1 MSNPVQLYCWHFM
14 AYPHLPADFDQK
26 YDTGWVTVP
35 NSLWDKEKSRGLY
48 QQYIDQ
54 LAYSDE
60 LGFDGMVLNEHHQ
73 NIYGLMPSP
82 NLIAAALTQRTK
94 HGKIVILGNLLPLH
108 LSPLRV
114 AEEYAMLDNM
124 SDGRLIAGFAPGSG
138 PETFNYDVPSA
149 GTRAQFWEAVDFI
162 HRAWTEAGPFTHEGR
177 HYPMRYV
184 NPWPQP
190 TQPPHPPIWIPGS
203 RSRDTLVE
211 IAKRGY
217 CYFLS
222 SRSHGKETARSQQ
235 LFSKIFGRAR
245 RLLPAL
251 AHGHPDVGLCRE
263 TDAQAQAEAKEGV
276 WYFLKNCLKG
286 HLRREGR
293 QLTFGPGIP
302 YIPPEEF
309 RTFLQFSDPTAP
321 LLGDAESCRRS
332 ASNRPRSSW
341 AAPTRSR
348 RIMEILAHAQVG
360 NLLIQFHLGN
370 MADTLTRKSMRLF
383 ATDVAPR
390 LRAESAR
397 LFAREFPNGAAAR
410 AGDGEVS
417 VRTVDVHGRKVP
429 SPKPATA
436 CHSSICMASRTCT
449 ASPAISC
456 RSTRLSRQSPRD
468 RACAS
473 RLRRYDELDVLPIED
488 VVFHYLELFDARGS
502 RASIWS
508 AIAPAAGSRP
518 SWRCGIL
525 SAYHGL
531 L

>member
-1 MSNPVQLYCWHFM
+1 MQNAVQLYCWHFM
-14 AYPHLPADFDQK
+14 AYPHLPADFDEK

-35 NSLWDKEKSRGLY
+35 NSLWDAQKSRGLY

-54 LAYSDE
+54 LAYADE

-94 HGKIVILGNLLPLH
+94 RGKIVILGNLLPLH
-108 LSPLRV
+108 LNPLRV

-138 PETFNYDVPSA
+138 PETFNYNVPSA
-149 GTRAQFWEAVDFI
+149 GTRTQFWEAVDFI
-162 HRAWTEAGPFTHEGR
+162 SQAWTKAGPFEFEGR

-190 TQPPHPPIWIPGS
+190 TQKPHPPIWIPGS

-235 LFSKIFGRAR
+235 LFAQI
-245 RLLPAL
+245 LQE
-251 AHGHPDVGLCRE
+251 HGDRYQPSRMGILMSVYVAD
-263 TDAQAQAEAKEGV
+263 TDAQAQTEAKEGV

-309 RTFLQFSDPTAP
+309 RRFLQTDPTTP
-321 LLGDAESCRRS
+321 LLGDAESWDDLQQ
-332 ASNRPRSSW
+332 SSSIIVGSSE
-341 AAPTRSR
+341 TVYR
-348 RIMEILAHAQVG
+348 RIMDILEHSKVG

-370 MADTLTRKSMRLF
+370 MSDALARKSMRLF
-383 ATDVAPR
+383 ARDVFPR
-390 LRAESAR
+390 LKQDSAS
-397 LFAREFPNGAAAR
+397 LFAREFPHAAR
-410 AGDGEVS
+410 
-417 VRTVDVHGRKVP
+417 TP
-429 SPKPATA
+429 
-436 CHSSICMASRTCT
+436 
-449 ASPAISC
+449 
-456 RSTRLSRQSPRD
+456 
-468 RACAS
+468 
-473 RLRRYDELDVLPIED
+473 EL
-488 VVFHYLELFDARGS
+488 AK
-502 RASIWS
+502 
-508 AIAPAAGSRP
+508 
-518 SWRCGIL
+518 
-525 SAYHGL
+525 
-531 L
+531 